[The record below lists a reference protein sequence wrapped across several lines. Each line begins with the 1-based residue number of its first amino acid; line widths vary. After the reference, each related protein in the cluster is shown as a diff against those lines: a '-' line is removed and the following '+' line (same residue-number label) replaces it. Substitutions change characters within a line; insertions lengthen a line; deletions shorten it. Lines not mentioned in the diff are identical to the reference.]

1 MPDTP
6 DPAAAPAGP
15 DGVDVTIEGVAKTFG
30 PKRVL
35 SPFSLTLRPGRIH
48 ALLGQNGS
56 GKSTLIKVLTGIYE
70 PDDRNEATVQVGD
83 KELEFGSTKSSLG
96 LGIRVVH
103 QDLGLVGES
112 SVIDNL
118 AFGLGFPTRWGSIRG
133 RSLREETRRY
143 LESMSLAGI
152 DPRARVSELSAAQ
165 KTGIAIA
172 RAVRGAGTDISLLI
186 LDEPTAT
193 LPAKEVARLE
203 QMLKH
208 RASSGTSILYVTHHL
223 DEVFRI
229 ADEVS
234 VLRDGHLVLSAP
246 VADITPDQVV
256 EALVGSIVE
265 PVRREAATEAA
276 RHTEIVLDVAGLEGP
291 ALDGVDLRVH
301 AGEIVGIYGLTGSG
315 RESILG
321 TIYGAHVRD
330 GGSVTVGGS
339 SLSAGAT
346 QEAVRAG
353 VGYLPPDRKRGGGL
367 MTMTAAEN
375 VTLPNVGEFFRGGFL
390 RKREERAAAQ
400 KWLDTLDVRPAQ
412 ASANALAS
420 FSGGNQ
426 QKVLMAK
433 WIRMSPRL
441 LLLDEP
447 TQGVDVG
454 AKASLH
460 RHILSVSQGGTA
472 VLVNSTDVEE
482 LTTLCDRVLILHG
495 GRIIDQVSREELSVS
510 ELDRRLLAST
520 TSKVM

>member
-1 MPDTP
+1 
-6 DPAAAPAGP
+6 
-15 DGVDVTIEGVAKTFG
+15 VDVTIDGVAKTFG

-56 GKSTLIKVLTGIYE
+56 GKSTLIKILTGIYQ
-70 PDDRNEATVQVGD
+70 PDDHSQATVRVGGQ
-83 KELEFGSTKSSLG
+83 ELEFGSTKSSLG

-118 AFGLGFPTRWGSIRG
+118 SFGLGFPTRWGSIRG

-143 LESMSLAGI
+143 LEDMSLEGV
-152 DPRARVSELSAAQ
+152 DPTARVNELSAAQ
-165 KTGIAIA
+165 KTGVAIA
-172 RAVRGAGTDISLLI
+172 RSVRGGDTPISLLI

-203 QMLKH
+203 QMLQH
-208 RASSGTSILYVTHHL
+208 RAASGTSILYVTHHL

-246 VADITPDQVV
+246 VPDVTPDQVV
-256 EALVGSIVE
+256 EALVGSVVE
-265 PVRREAATEAA
+265 PVRRESATEAA
-276 RHTEIVLDVAGLEGP
+276 RHTDVVLDVAGLEGP
-291 ALDGVDLRVH
+291 ALNGVDLRVH
-301 AGEIVGIYGLTGSG
+301 AGELVGIYGLTGSG

-321 TIYGAHVRD
+321 TIYGALDRD
-330 GGSVTVGGS
+330 GGTVMVGGEV
-339 SLSAGAT
+339 LAAGAPHA
-346 QEAVRAG
+346 AVRAG
-353 VGYLPPDRKRGGGL
+353 VGYLPPDRKRGGGI

-375 VTLPNVGEFFRGGFL
+375 VTLPDVRAFFRAGFL
-390 RKREERAAAQ
+390 RKREERAHAQ
-400 KWLDTLDVRPAQ
+400 EWLDTLDVRPAD
-412 ASANALAS
+412 ASAHALAS

-460 RHILSVSQGGTA
+460 RHILSVSQSGTA

-495 GRIIDQVSREELSVS
+495 GRIVDQVSREELSVS